1 MISDRDFK
9 LITAYEKVTSENRS
23 EFIQEHS
30 NELAETFL
38 TMLSNVAKDDT
49 IQYILCLIDELF
61 LEDKTRVEIFHSYC
75 SKRKES
81 LLDHF
86 SPLLLRSD
94 EFIHNMVSEFIFS
107 LNLISLYFLSIGCFI
122 NCKKFL
128 LD

>member
-9 LITAYEKVTSENRS
+9 LITAYEKVTLDNRS
-23 EFIQEHS
+23 EFVQEHS

-61 LEDKTRVEIFHSYC
+61 LEDKSRVEIFHSYC

-94 EFIHNMVSEFIFS
+94 EFIHNMVSF
-107 LNLISLYFLSIGCFI
+107 
-122 NCKKFL
+122 
-128 LD
+128 